1 MSAAVRRSY
10 SLLSQEEELFMFRT
24 HTCGELRP
32 EHAGQE
38 VLLAGWVHRRRDH
51 GPLIFIDLRDRYG
64 LTQVVFD
71 SATAPE
77 AHAIASQA
85 RSEFVLQ
92 VRGLVG
98 KRPDESLNPDLPT
111 GAVEVRA
118 GIATILN
125 PAKTTPIYISKEG
138 GEDEMLRLKYR
149 YLDLRRERM
158 QKNLILRHRMIKFI
172 RDFLDRENFLEIET
186 PILIKSTP
194 EGARDYL
201 VPSRVHP
208 GEFYALPQ
216 SPQQLKQLLMVAG
229 YDRYFQI
236 ARCFRDEDLRAD
248 RQPEFT
254 QLDMEMSF
262 VDQEDV
268 LNLIERLLIELV
280 REVTPHKRVVAPFP
294 RLSYAEAM
302 DRYGSDKPDLR
313 YGLEFVSLSET
324 LASSQFAIFSNALA
338 SGGQIKGI
346 RVPGVGGYSRKQL
359 DEVVDIARQ
368 AGAKGLLWASLQQGI
383 APEQI
388 RSSFGKQVSA
398 EEMSAIVAHMGG
410 QLDDLLLIVAD
421 TPKVVAA
428 ALDKLRREFASRLKL
443 ADPDLLSFAWV
454 IDFPLVEWN
463 DDENR
468 WDAVHHP
475 FTAPKDEDLPLMDS
489 DPGKV
494 RAKAYDVILNG
505 YEAGGG
511 SIRIHQ
517 RDVQQKLFDLL
528 GISRET
534 AQSQFG
540 HMLEAFEYGAPPHG
554 GIAPGIDR
562 LAMLLAD
569 ESTIREVMAFP
580 KTQQASDLMTN
591 APSPVDERQLRDLHI
606 RLRAEAAAATADK
619 PATHDPRE
627 IVPKDN

>member
-1 MSAAVRRSY
+1 M
-10 SLLSQEEELFMFRT
+10 
-24 HTCGELRP
+24 CGQLRA
-32 EHAGQE
+32 ENAGQTV
-38 VLLAGWVHRRRDH
+38 VLMGWVNRRRDH
-51 GPLIFIDLRDRYG
+51 GGLIFLDLRDRSG
-64 LTQVVFD
+64 ITQIVVD
-71 SATAPE
+71 EQTGE
-77 AHAIASQA
+77 AHDKADAARPEYVVAVQGHVRRRGEGLENPNMATGQMEVVADKILLLNEAKTPPFSPAEPAIAN
-85 RSEFVLQ
+85 E
-92 VRGLVG
+92 
-98 KRPDESLNPDLPT
+98 
-111 GAVEVRA
+111 EV
-118 GIATILN
+118 
-125 PAKTTPIYISKEG
+125 
-138 GEDEMLRLKYR
+138 RLKYR
-149 YLDLRRERM
+149 YVDLRREEM
-158 QKNLILRHRMIKFI
+158 QRNFALRSKVAMAIRNNLVGQG
-172 RDFLDRENFLEIET
+172 FLEIET
-186 PILIKSTP
+186 PFMTKSTP

-268 LNLIERLLIELV
+268 LNLIERLFIEMV
-280 REVTPHKRVVAPFP
+280 REVTPHKRLVAPFP
-294 RLSYAEAM
+294 RLTYAEAIE
-302 DRYGSDKPDLR
+302 RYGSDKPDLR
-313 YGLEFVSLSET
+313 YDLELVNLGDVV
-324 LASSQFAIFSNALA
+324 ASSQFAVFRGALD
-338 SGGQIKGI
+338 SDGQVKGI
-346 RVPGVGGYSRKQL
+346 RVPGIGGYSRKQI
-359 DEVVDIARQ
+359 DEIVDIAKQ
-368 AGAKGLLWASLQQGI
+368 AGAKGLLWASLQGGT

-388 RSSFGKQVSA
+388 RSSFGKQVTPD
-398 EEMSAIVAHMGG
+398 ELSAIVERLGG
-410 QLDDLLLIVAD
+410 QLDDMLLIVAD

-428 ALDKLRREFASRLKL
+428 TLDKLRRELAARLKL
-443 ADPDLLSFAWV
+443 ADPNLLSFAW
-454 IDFPLVEWN
+454 ILDFPLVEWN
-463 DDENR
+463 DGENR

-511 SIRIHQ
+511 SIRIHR

-534 AQSQFG
+534 AQAQFG

-562 LAMLLAD
+562 LVMLLAD

-580 KTQQASDLMTN
+580 KTQQAADLMTS
-591 APSPVDERQLRDLHI
+591 APSPVDERQLKDLHI
-606 RLRAEAAAATADK
+606 RLREEAVAATADK
-619 PATHDPRE
+619 PAGHDPRE

>member
-1 MSAAVRRSY
+1 MY
-10 SLLSQEEELFMFRT
+10 RT
-24 HTCGELRP
+24 HTCGELRA

-38 VLLAGWVHRRRDH
+38 TLLAGWVNRRRDH

-64 LTQVVFD
+64 MTQVVFD
-71 SATAPE
+71 STTAPE
-77 AHAIASQA
+77 AHAVAAQA

-92 VRGLVG
+92 IRGLVRM
-98 KRPDESLNPDLPT
+98 RPEDSQNPNLLT
-111 GAVEVRA
+111 GTVEVV
-118 GIATILN
+118 ATSTTVLN
-125 PAKTTPIYISKEG
+125 AAKTTPLYISKEG
-138 GEDEMLRLKYR
+138 GEDEALRLKYR

-158 QKNLILRHRMIKFI
+158 QRNLILRYKVVKFI
-172 RDFLDRENFLEIET
+172 RDFLDTENFLEIET

-262 VDQEDV
+262 IDQEDV
-268 LNLIERLLIELV
+268 MNLIERLFTELS
-280 REVTPHKRVVAPFP
+280 RELMPHKRLVTPWP
-294 RLSYAEAM
+294 RLTYAEAIET
-302 DRYGSDKPDLR
+302 YGSDKPDLR
-313 YGLEFVSLSET
+313 YGMEFVNLAET
-324 LASSQFAIFSNALA
+324 VAGSQFAVFAQAAAN
-338 SGGQIKGI
+338 GQQVKGI
-346 RVPGVGGYSRKQL
+346 RVPGIGGYSRKQI
-359 DEVVDIARQ
+359 DEVVALAKQ
-368 AGAKGLLWASLQQGI
+368 VGAGGLLWASLQQGTDP
-383 APEQI
+383 ATV
-388 RSSFGKQVSA
+388 RSSFGKQVSND
-398 EEMSAIVAHMGG
+398 EMAAIIAAMGG
-410 QLDDLLLIVAD
+410 KIDDVLLIVVD
-421 TPKVVAA
+421 TPNVVAA
-428 ALDKLRREFASRLKL
+428 SLDKLRREMAARLGF
-443 ADPDLLSFAWV
+443 ADPNVLAWAWV
-454 IDFPLVEWN
+454 TDFPLVEWN
-463 DDENR
+463 ADEER

-475 FTAPKDEDLPLMDS
+475 FTAPLDEDMALMDS
-489 DPGKV
+489 DPGKA
-494 RAKAYDVILNG
+494 RAKAYDMILNG

-562 LAMLLAD
+562 IVMILAD
-569 ESTIREVMAFP
+569 EPTIREVMAFP
-580 KTQQASDLMTN
+580 KTQQAIDLMTS
-591 APSPVDERQLRDLHI
+591 APSPADERQLHDLHI
-606 RLRAEAAAATADK
+606 RVVAE
-619 PATHDPRE
+619 E
-627 IVPKDN
+627 PKA

>member
-1 MSAAVRRSY
+1 MY
-10 SLLSQEEELFMFRT
+10 RT

-38 VLLAGWVHRRRDH
+38 ALLAGWVHRRRDH

-71 SATAPE
+71 STVAPE

-85 RSEFVLQ
+85 RSEYVLQ

-98 KRPDESLNPDLPT
+98 KRPEEAINPELAT
-111 GAVEVRA
+111 GVIEVRA
-118 GIATILN
+118 VTASVLN
-125 PAKTTPIYISKEG
+125 AAKTTPLYISKEG

-158 QKNLILRHRMIKFI
+158 QKNLILRHRVIKFM
-172 RDFLDRENFLEIET
+172 RDFLDREGFLEIET

-216 SPQQLKQLLMVAG
+216 SPQQLKQLLMVSG
-229 YDRYFQI
+229 YDKYFQI

-262 VDQEDV
+262 VEQEDV
-268 LNLIERLLIELV
+268 LKLIERLFIELAH
-280 REVTPHKRVVAPFP
+280 EVVPYKRLVTPFP
-294 RLSYAEAM
+294 RLTYAEAIE
-302 DRYGSDKPDLR
+302 RYGSDKPDLR
-313 YGLEFVSLSET
+313 YGLELIDLGDV
-324 LASSQFAIFSNALA
+324 LANSQFAVFRNALE

-359 DEVVDIARQ
+359 DEVVELA
-368 AGAKGLLWASLQQGI
+368 
-383 APEQI
+383 
-388 RSSFGKQVSA
+388 
-398 EEMSAIVAHMGG
+398 AIVDKLGG
-410 QLDDLLLIVAD
+410 QLDDLLLLVAD
-421 TPKVVAA
+421 TPKVVAQT
-428 ALDKLRREFASRLKL
+428 LDKLRREFAARLNL
-443 ADPDLLSFAWV
+443 ADPDLLAFGWIV
-454 IDFPLVEWN
+454 DFPLVEWN
-463 DDENR
+463 ADEAR

-475 FTAPKDEDLPLMDS
+475 FTAPKDEDLALMDS

-494 RAKAYDVILNG
+494 RAKAYDIVLNG

-534 AQSQFG
+534 AQLQFG
-540 HMLEAFEYGAPPHG
+540 HLLEAFEYGAPPHG

-562 LAMLLAD
+562 IVMLLAN
-569 ESTIREVMAFP
+569 ENTIREVMAFP
-580 KTQQASDLMTN
+580 KTQQAVDLMTS
-591 APSPVDERQLRDLHI
+591 APSPVDDRQLKELHI
-606 RLRAEAAAATADK
+606 RLASEAKAATKDL
-619 PATHDPRE
+619 PHGVDPRE
-627 IVPKDN
+627 IVPKDR

>member
-1 MSAAVRRSY
+1 MY
-10 SLLSQEEELFMFRT
+10 RT

-38 VLLAGWVHRRRDH
+38 TQLAGWVHRRRDH

-64 LTQVVFD
+64 ITQVVFD

-85 RSEFVLQ
+85 RSEYVLQ

-98 KRPDESLNPDLPT
+98 KRPDEAINPDLST
-111 GAVEVRA
+111 GAIEVRA
-118 GIATILN
+118 VIATVLN
-125 PAKTTPIYISKEG
+125 PAKVPPLYISKEG

-158 QKNLILRHRMIKFI
+158 QHNMILRHRVVKFI
-172 RDFLDRENFLEIET
+172 RDFLDREGFLEIET

-201 VPSRVHP
+201 VPSRLHP

-229 YDRYFQI
+229 YDKYFQI
-236 ARCFRDEDLRAD
+236 ARCFRDEDQRAD

-254 QLDMEMSF
+254 QLDMELSF

-268 LNLIERLLIELV
+268 LKLIERLFTELV
-280 REVTPHKRVVAPFP
+280 REVTPHKRMITPFP
-294 RLSYAEAM
+294 RLTYAEAI

-313 YGLEFVSLSET
+313 YGLEFVDLSKVV
-324 LASSQFAIFSNALA
+324 ANSQFAVFRNALDA
-338 SGGQIKGI
+338 GGQVKGL

-359 DEVVDIARQ
+359 DELVDLARQ
-368 AGAKGLLWASLQQGI
+368 SGAKGLLWASLQQGA
-383 APEQI
+383 APDSV
-388 RSSFGKQVSA
+388 RSSFGKQVTNA
-398 EEMSAIVAHMGG
+398 ELAAIVEAMGG

-421 TPKVVAA
+421 SPKVVAA
-428 ALDKLRREFASRLKL
+428 TLDRLRREFGARLGL
-443 ADPDLLSFAWV
+443 ADPNLLAWGWV
-454 IDFPLVEWN
+454 LDFPLVEWN
-463 DDENR
+463 AEEQR

-475 FTAPKDEDLPLMDS
+475 FTAPMDEDLPLMDS

-494 RAKAYDVILNG
+494 RAKAYDLILNG

-511 SIRIHQ
+511 SIRIYQ

-534 AQSQFG
+534 ALTQFG

-562 LAMLLAD
+562 IVMLLAD

-580 KTQQASDLMTN
+580 KTQQAADLMTS

-606 RLRAEAAAATADK
+606 RLAPEAVAETKDL
-619 PATHDPRE
+619 PHVVDPRE
-627 IVPKDN
+627 IVPRDR